1 MKTDKDIWLDSLKDK
16 GLDFDVK
23 PGPTFKK
30 LEKIKDKIIL
40 DDKLELRL
48 KKIERDI
55 LVIKRFLRM
64 LNNKRQPQQFQPTEP
79 DENKDQQE

>member
-16 GLDFDVK
+16 SLDFDVK
-23 PGPTFKK
+23 HGPTFKK

>member
-16 GLDFDVK
+16 SLDFDVK